1 VKKSLAALTLAA
13 GLLFTSVAPDA
24 LATHGWCQ
32 KCRPTHTVV
41 RNRGT
46 ADEAVRVRGH
56 WVQTE
61 YLHLVNRKD
70 CTLYEDGS
78 IAC

>member
-1 VKKSLAALTLAA
+1 VKKSLTAIAIAAS
-13 GLLFTSVAPDA
+13 LLLTSVAPDA

-32 KCRPTHTVV
+32 KCRPTHVV
-41 RNRGT
+41 RDRGT

-61 YLHLVNRKD
+61 YLHLVNRPS

>member
-13 GLLFTSVAPDA
+13 SLLITSVAPSA

-32 KCRPTHTVV
+32 KCKGTHVV

-46 ADEAVRVRGH
+46 ADEAVRVRGQ

-61 YLHLVNRKD
+61 YLHLVNRPS

-78 IAC
+78 ISC